1 MYLKVRN
8 CGSVGSFLSFL
19 YSLRGPAKRWYEINL
34 NAGIRKSPRNVKK
47 GRQDKK
53 SERLIDGEWGREKSG
68 LGSISIT
75 SYEQLFRQCIYIALF
90 GVWLRAG
97 ILNSNIRAGR
107 TIIFKG
113 RKTVSGPQF
122 KNFKT
127 FFCSNNHLYQ
137 FIS

>member
-53 SERLIDGEWGREKSG
+53 SERLIDGEWGR
-68 LGSISIT
+68 
-75 SYEQLFRQCIYIALF
+75 
-90 GVWLRAG
+90 
-97 ILNSNIRAGR
+97 
-107 TIIFKG
+107 
-113 RKTVSGPQF
+113 
-122 KNFKT
+122 
-127 FFCSNNHLYQ
+127 
-137 FIS
+137 